1 MQQTPTSPPASR
13 TPGRLTRALRSRAVL
28 GVLVGV
34 VALAVVGTTM
44 AYASMRTTVTLAV
57 DGQSREVTATATT
70 VGDVLEAEGIETGPR
85 DIVAPGPE
93 EQVEDGSAIT
103 VRYARPLDVVV
114 DGEEQTHWV
123 TATDVSGALSEIGAP
138 YRGADLSVSRSM
150 SIGRGGASLD
160 VVTPKKLTF
169 ALAGKKPVRR
179 TVTALTVED
188 ALAEMDVRL
197 TRRDQTRPA
206 RQHVLEDGDEVVF
219 TDVRV
224 ARERDKDQA
233 IAFETERRDDDT
245 ALEGTTT
252 TVQSGQAG
260 VRDVTYRV
268 VYRNGEESAR
278 KVLRSKVV
286 SGPVTEVVEVGTKE
300 PEPEPEPE
308 PAAPAP
314 AAAPNFAGGSTVW
327 DSLAQCESGGNWAI
341 NTGNGYYGGL
351 QFNLGTWQ
359 AYGGSGL
366 PSSASRET
374 QIAVATRLRDASG
387 GYGPWPGCASKLGL
401 PR

>member
-1 MQQTPTSPPASR
+1 MQQTPLSPPPTGPS
-13 TPGRLTRALRSRAVL
+13 GRLARLLRSRAVL

-34 VALAVVGTTM
+34 VALTVVGTTM
-44 AYASMRTTVTLAV
+44 AYAAMRTTVTLAV
-57 DGQSREVTATATT
+57 DGRTREVTATATT
-70 VGDVLEAEGIETGPR
+70 VGDVLAAEGIETGPR

-123 TATDVSGALSEIGAP
+123 TATDVSGALSELGTA

-150 SIGRGGASLD
+150 SIGRGGASLS
-160 VVTPKKLTF
+160 VVTPKTITF
-169 ALAGKKPVRR
+169 ALAGRKPVRR
-179 TVTALTVED
+179 TVTALTVDD
-188 ALAEMDVRL
+188 ALAEMDVRPDGD
-197 TRRDQTRPA
+197 DQTTPA
-206 RQHVLEDGDEVVF
+206 RRHVLEDGDRVVF

-224 ARERDKDQA
+224 ARERDKTQS
-233 IAFETERRDDDT
+233 IAFETESREDDT

-252 TVQSGQAG
+252 TVQVGRAG

-278 KVLRSKVV
+278 KILRSEVV
-286 SGPVTEVVEVGTKE
+286 SAPVTEVVAVGTRA
-300 PEPEPEPE
+300 PEPE
-308 PAAPAP
+308 PAPAPEP
-314 AAAPNFAGGSTVW
+314 AAANFAGGSTVW

-351 QFNLGTWQ
+351 QFNVGTWQ

-366 PSSASRET
+366 PSQASRET

-387 GYGPWPGCASKLGL
+387 GYGAWPGCASSLGL

>member
-1 MQQTPTSPPASR
+1 MQQTPLSPPPSG
-13 TPGRLTRALRSRAVL
+13 PSGRLARVLRSRAVL

-34 VALAVVGTTM
+34 VALTVVGTTM
-44 AYASMRTTVTLAV
+44 AYAAMRTTVTLAV
-57 DGQSREVTATATT
+57 DGQTREVTATATT
-70 VGDVLEAEGIETGPR
+70 VGDVLAAEGIETGPR

-123 TATDVSGALSEIGAP
+123 TATDVSAALSELGTA

-150 SIGRGGASLD
+150 SIGRSGASLS

-169 ALAGKKPVRR
+169 ALAGKKPVTR
-179 TVTALTVED
+179 TVTALTVDD
-188 ALAEMDVRL
+188 ALAEMDVRVDKD
-197 TRRDQTRPA
+197 DQTRPA
-206 RQHVLEDGDEVVF
+206 RRQVLEDGDRVVY
-219 TDVRV
+219 TDVRI
-224 ARERDKDQA
+224 ARERDQTQP
-233 IAFETERRDDDT
+233 IAFETESREDDD

-252 TVQSGQAG
+252 IVQAGQAG

-268 VYRNGEESAR
+268 VYRNGEEAAR
-278 KVLRSKVV
+278 KVLRSQVV
-286 SGPVTEVVEVGTKE
+286 DSPVTEVVEVGTR
-300 PEPEPEPE
+300 EPEPE
-308 PAAPAP
+308 PAPAP
-314 AAAPNFAGGSTVW
+314 ESAANFAGGSTVW

-366 PSSASRET
+366 PSQASRET
-374 QIAVATRLRDASG
+374 QIAIATKLRDASG
-387 GYGPWPGCASKLGL
+387 GYGAWPSCASSLGL